1 MEARGKMVAMVMM
14 ERPRR
19 RRVVPQEEEGKVTG
33 IRFELQRSGEI
44 KSQCGVPASHLHTFT
59 TSIDTDRVDRC
70 GWYRATE

>member
-1 MEARGKMVAMVMM
+1 M
-14 ERPRR
+14 
-19 RRVVPQEEEGKVTG
+19 VPQEEEGKVTG